1 MKKWMWFIIA
11 MVISFVPGVFG
22 VFFTPHGNS
31 HVWYNG
37 LVKSGLTPPGWLFS
51 VAWSVLYIL
60 LGVALYLIIVHTKK
74 HLDKMRAYVL
84 FGIQLLL
91 NGLWSYVFFGAHA
104 PGIALVLLLTLFV
117 VAAWMAR
124 EFDKVDRRA
133 AYCVIP
139 YLLWM
144 IFAFYL
150 NAYIVWMN

>member
-11 MVISFVPGVFG
+11 MVISFVPGIFG

-91 NGLWSYVFFGAHA
+91 NGLWSYVFFGAYA
-104 PGIALVLLLTLFV
+104 PGIALVLLLALFF
-117 VAAWMAR
+117 VAAWMSR